1 MPAPA
6 TQEILV
12 IMARCPEAGAVKRRL
27 AADLGA
33 ARTLLVYRAFLD
45 DLEGKFGSRQRP
57 RVWYYTPPASP
68 FEVLFGGKADCREQS
83 GGSLQE
89 RLRGVF
95 DALFGEGYRR
105 VAAMGADC
113 PHLSAEQVDAA
124 FEGLGRHDVVL
135 VPSDDGGYNLIGLRC
150 PADLF
155 TGVALGTDA
164 ALRETVDR
172 ARSLGLSCLCLPPS
186 FDVDTIGDLR
196 RLQEFLSKTD
206 DPLPRTREALARIFG
221 TRRQGRSGARGLKRE
236 SPRSSPP
243 GPKGRDRRMPPREG
257 AS

>member
-1 MPAPA
+1 MPAPP

-12 IMARCPEAGAVKRRL
+12 IMARHPEAGAVKRRL
-27 AADLGA
+27 ARDLGA
-33 ARTLLVYRAFLD
+33 DRTLLVYRAFLE
-45 DLEGKFGSRQRP
+45 DLEGKFGLRRRP

-68 FEVLFGGKADCREQS
+68 FEALFGGKADCREQS
-83 GGSLQE
+83 GENLQE

-105 VAAMGADC
+105 VAAMGTDC
-113 PHLSAEQVDAA
+113 PHLAAEQVDAA
-124 FEGLGRHDVVL
+124 FEGLRQHDVVL

-172 ARSLGLSCLCLPPS
+172 ARSLGLSCCCLPPS
-186 FDVDTIGDLR
+186 FDVDTIDDLR
-196 RLQEFLSKTD
+196 RLQAFLSKTD

-221 TRRQGRSGARGLKRE
+221 DRRQGGRGLKRK
-236 SPRSSPP
+236 SP
-243 GPKGRDRRMPPREG
+243 
-257 AS
+257 